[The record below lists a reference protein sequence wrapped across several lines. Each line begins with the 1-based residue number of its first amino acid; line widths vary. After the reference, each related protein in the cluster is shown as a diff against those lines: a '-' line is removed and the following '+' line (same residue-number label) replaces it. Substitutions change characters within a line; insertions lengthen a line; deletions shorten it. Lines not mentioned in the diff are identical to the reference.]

1 MKLKHTTILRKPHSA
16 RSARRFEPATDTVNM
31 LTGYDDTD
39 ERQLWLKFTSA
50 ASGGNPDTP
59 AETDYRV
66 LIGAEDYAAIVKAMC
81 DVDEGAALSAMADE
95 LASRIKARRSTGDRG
110 SSREAGQRQ

>member
-1 MKLKHTTILRKPHSA
+1 MTLKKTTIIRKPS
-16 RSARRFEPATDTVNM
+16 SGDVKQFKPATDTVDL

-39 ERQLWLKFTSA
+39 ERQLWLKFTAS

-59 AETDYRV
+59 AETNYRV
-66 LIGAEDYAAIVKAMC
+66 LIGAEDYAAFIKAMC

-95 LASRIKARRSTGDRG
+95 LSARLKARPET
-110 SSREAGQRQ
+110 RQFR